1 MKKYN
6 RSFWLILTIL
16 FLSASPALSQGPWG
30 DSMKKIKTPG
40 PEWGKDINASGTEGE
55 FFVKGKRK
63 AVNVSLK
70 IFTEVPLSIPIFLGQ
85 VRKGMQ
91 EDSKYDGA
99 FMGNLKSQTLGN
111 KQWSSFSIKMNP
123 EIRQE
128 VWGRKLNSDTA
139 LLVLF
144 TAVGTY
150 YDQYHPSFV
159 SILAQS
165 AD

>member
-1 MKKYN
+1 
-6 RSFWLILTIL
+6 
-16 FLSASPALSQGPWG
+16 
-30 DSMKKIKTPG
+30 
-40 PEWGKDINASGTEGE
+40 EGE

-85 VRKGMQ
+85 ARKGMQ